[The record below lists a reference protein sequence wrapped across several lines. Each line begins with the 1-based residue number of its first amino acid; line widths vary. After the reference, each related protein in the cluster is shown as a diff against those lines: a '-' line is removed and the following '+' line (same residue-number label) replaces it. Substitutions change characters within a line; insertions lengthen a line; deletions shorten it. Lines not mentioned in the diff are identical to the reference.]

1 MPSIL
6 SSEAMLR
13 PIGPMPTITAHW
25 PLRSRGE
32 RSANRGSQ
40 AWRRWASASSG
51 KRRLTAITAPKTL
64 CDTVTAVAPEAVV
77 TLTPRSRSSR

>member
-1 MPSIL
+1 MF
-6 SSEAMLR
+6 R

-32 RSANRGSQ
+32 RSPRRGSQ
-40 AWRRWASASSG
+40 AWRRWASASNG
-51 KRRLTAITAPKTL
+51 KRRLTAITAPRTL

-77 TLTPRSRSSR
+77 TFTPRSRNSR